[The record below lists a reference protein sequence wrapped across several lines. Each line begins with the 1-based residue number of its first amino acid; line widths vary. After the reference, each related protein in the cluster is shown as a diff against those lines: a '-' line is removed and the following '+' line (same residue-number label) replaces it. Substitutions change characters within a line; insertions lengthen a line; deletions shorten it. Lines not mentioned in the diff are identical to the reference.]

1 MSPRQEGARELAR
14 ERDQAV
20 GIGRAQLL
28 QPEWA
33 QLGLRFAFGAGVA
46 LLAGLVGMR
55 FGPRVGGLF
64 LAFPAVLPAALTL
77 IEKKE
82 GPATTDIDAVGA
94 ILGSVAMVAFAVLAA
109 VLMARVG
116 APPAVAAAGAAWVIV
131 ALALFAGLR
140 RLLRRVL

>member
-28 QPEWA
+28 QPEWT